1 MLRLPRIF
9 RSIENRS
16 CWLYFFG
23 QLVSLL
29 GELASVSCAGLARV
43 PPHGFLVPVGTCS
56 FHRAS
61 AAAVPI
67 SYRRPT

>member
-1 MLRLPRIF
+1 MLRLPRMF
-9 RSIENRS
+9 RSIENRN
-16 CWLYFFG
+16 CRLYFFG
-23 QLVSLL
+23 QAGFIT

-43 PPHGFLVPVGTCS
+43 PPHGFLVPVGACS

-67 SYRRPT
+67 SYRWPT